1 MADRIELGRA
11 GEDLAALYLAD
22 RGWVIVDRNVRFS
35 RDGELDIIASRGGVL
50 AFVEVKTRRSRAF
63 GIPAEAVTPTKQ
75 RRIRGLAQRYLA
87 ERRPR
92 ARSVRFDV
100 IEVEP
105 NARGAFLLRHL
116 EDAF

>member
-1 MADRIELGRA
+1 MADRNEIGRA

-22 RGWVIVDRNVRFS
+22 RGWVIVERNVRFS
-35 RDGELDIIASRGGVL
+35 REGELDIVASRGGVL

-63 GIPAEAVTPTKQ
+63 GIPAEAVTYAKQ

-87 ERRPR
+87 DRKPR
-92 ARSVRFDV
+92 AHAVRFDV
-100 IEVEP
+100 IEVEAD
-105 NARGAFLLRHL
+105 ARGAFLLRHL